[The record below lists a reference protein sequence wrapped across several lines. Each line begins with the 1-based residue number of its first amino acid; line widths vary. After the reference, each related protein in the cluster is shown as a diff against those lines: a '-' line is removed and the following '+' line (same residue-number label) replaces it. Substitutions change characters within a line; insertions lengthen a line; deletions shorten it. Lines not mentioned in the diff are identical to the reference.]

1 MCKALLVI
9 TLVGLFLL
17 GSLMTLRY
25 TTRIGLP
32 KKRTNGPAG
41 QAQQDDRAAA
51 GERNAPVT
59 LPSQARDLPAGQA
72 SESPADERNG

>member
-9 TLVGLFLL
+9 ALVGLFLV
-17 GSLMTLRY
+17 GSLMTLKY

-32 KKRTNGPAG
+32 GKRTNGTAGPAQKHCG
-41 QAQQDDRAAA
+41 AAE

-59 LPSQARDLPAGQA
+59 LPSQARDPPSGQA
-72 SESPADERNG
+72 SESAADERND